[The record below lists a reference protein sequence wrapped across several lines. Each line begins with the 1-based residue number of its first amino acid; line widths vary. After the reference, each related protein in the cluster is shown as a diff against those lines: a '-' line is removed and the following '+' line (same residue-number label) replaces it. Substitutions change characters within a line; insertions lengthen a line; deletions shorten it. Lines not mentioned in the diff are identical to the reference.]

1 MQSAA
6 ILRTQIESILE
17 ARIPSAL
24 TPKPRPTQE
33 CISCGIKDIDRL
45 EVFRRGNLVEI
56 CGPFS
61 SGRTTLFHGLL
72 SRCTSGGEAAAI
84 LDVADSF
91 DPVSASHL
99 GVVLSEVLWVRCGA
113 ARSQGRALSA
123 LEQALA
129 AADLL
134 LQSGGFGLLVLDLAN
149 TPAQEARQIPLT
161 VWFKFRRAIEA
172 TRTLFVVLA
181 QQSNAGSSSASTLNV
196 SQAGVEVEESAKPS
210 IARHIDGDCLIRALR
225 SRAEVVRGQM
235 RKPVGSVRIVGEF
248 STSLYE
254 LC

>member
-6 ILRTQIESILE
+6 TLRTQIESILE

-24 TPKPRPTQE
+24 TPKPRPIQE
-33 CISCGIKDIDRL
+33 CISCGINEIDRL

-56 CGPFS
+56 CGPSS

-84 LDVADSF
+84 LDVTDSF

-99 GVVLSEVLWVRCGA
+99 GVILSEVLWVRCGA

-149 TPAQEARQIPLT
+149 IPMKEARQIPLAA
-161 VWFKFRRAIEA
+161 WFKFRRAVEA
-172 TRTLFVVLA
+172 TRTLFLVLA
-181 QQSNAGSSSASTLNV
+181 QQPNAGSSSAGTLDV
-196 SQAGVEVEESAKPS
+196 SQAGVEVDESARS
-210 IARHIDGDCLIRALR
+210 STAEHIDGDCLIRTLR
-225 SRAEVVRGQM
+225 SRAEVMRAQM
-235 RKPVGSVRIVGEF
+235 RKPVGSVRTQGEF
-248 STSLYE
+248 SASLYE
-254 LC
+254 CR

>member
-1 MQSAA
+1 MQSASV
-6 ILRTQIESILE
+6 LRTQIEGLLE

-24 TPKPRPTQE
+24 TPKLRPIQE
-33 CISCGIKDIDRL
+33 FISCGIKDIDRL
-45 EVFRRGNLVEI
+45 EVFRRGSLVEI
-56 CGPFS
+56 CGPCS

-72 SRCTSGGEAAAI
+72 SRCTSEGEAAAI
-84 LDVADSF
+84 LDVTDSF
-91 DPVSASHL
+91 DPISASHL

-123 LEQALA
+123 IEQALG

-134 LQSGGFGLLVLDLAN
+134 LKSGGFGLLALDLAN
-149 TPAQEARQIPLT
+149 TPMKEARQIPLT
-161 VWFKFRRAIEA
+161 AWFKFRRAVEA

-181 QQSNAGSSSASTLNV
+181 QQSNAGSSSAATLNV
-196 SQAGVEVEESAKPS
+196 SQTGVEVEKSARSS
-210 IARHIDGDCLIRALR
+210 IARHIDGDCLIKTLR

-235 RKPVGSVRIVGEF
+235 RKPVGSVRTEGEF
-248 STSLYE
+248 SASLYE